1 MSSTDTRMEFCSDV
15 DDWWCQLFAMRLGA
29 PLPSERIK
37 LRFIGFVED
46 RCTEVGSW
54 KIRDEDLTELFS
66 EFLDE
71 LGGW

>member
-1 MSSTDTRMEFCSDV
+1 M
-15 DDWWCQLFAMRLGA
+15 FAMRLGA

-46 RCTEVGSW
+46 RCSEVGSW